1 MALLAER
8 RDDIAVPAH
17 ALAEAYSVLTRLPPP
32 NRMSGAVAL
41 AILDGSWRQRECV
54 ALDAEDCWSTLST
67 MAASGTIGGA
77 VYDGLIL
84 AAGQKSG
91 ATTLITCNIGHFS
104 RLDVAGI
111 AIMTPS
117 DLISQQ

>member
-1 MALLAER
+1 MAPG
-8 RDDIAVPAH
+8 D
-17 ALAEAYSVLTRLPPP
+17 SV
-32 NRMSGAVAL
+32 SA
-41 AILDGSWRQRECV
+41 S
-54 ALDAEDCWSTLST
+54 LSMLKT
-67 MAASGTIGGA
+67 AGA